1 MATQRQE
8 ELIAR
13 IQRYHFPIALMELF
27 SAWLFKQ
34 LGRQQSAGLQT
45 VTLVPQRLT
54 DKASLLAV
62 AVSA

>member
-1 MATQRQE
+1 MATQRQEE

-45 VTLVPQRLT
+45 VTLVPQT
-54 DKASLLAV
+54 TYG
-62 AVSA
+62 